1 VVSVLDIKVMRD
13 LWSMR
18 TQVLSIALLIA
29 SGVAIFVMSVSN
41 YQARLSAMDEH
52 YRNERFADL
61 FASLKRAPNSVIPR
75 LREID
80 GIGIVEPR
88 ISQPVRVI
96 RPDTDLPISGRI
108 VSIPASGQ
116 PLLNRLHLVEGRS
129 IDPARSNEIIINEA
143 YAKARTVRPGDSIDV
158 VLNGRLQ
165 PFQVVGIACPS
176 SNALRRFAA

>member
-1 VVSVLDIKVMRD
+1 MVRVLDIKVMRD

-18 TQVLSIALLIA
+18 TQVLSIALLIG

-41 YQARLSAMDEH
+41 YQALVSAMDEH
-52 YRNERFADL
+52 YRNERFADI

-96 RPDTDLPISGRI
+96 RPDTVLPDLG
-108 VSIPASGQ
+108 A
-116 PLLNRLHLVEGRS
+116 HC
-129 IDPARSNEIIINEA
+129 IDPCKRATVAEPFASRRGSFNRSS
-143 YAKARTVRPGDSIDV
+143 P
-158 VLNGRLQ
+158 LQ
-165 PFQVVGIACPS
+165 
-176 SNALRRFAA
+176 